1 MIEAL
6 LMGIVDAVA
15 FGFYFA
21 LGVIA
26 TVVFVVGLLVAV
38 LYWLELKER

>member
-6 LMGIVDAVA
+6 LRGLVDAVA
-15 FGFYFA
+15 FGFVFA
-21 LGVIA
+21 LGVFT
-26 TVVFVVGLLVAV
+26 TVVLMIALVVAM